1 MVVLQIE
8 LGGRRVGAVSE
19 QAQLLARPLLDE
31 LADALLCLRYARGNL
46 GVPHRRA
53 WHRSACVATTRVER
67 GSDGLR
73 RALSTTPTAQSHL
86 GQIVSDTP
94 TPHATG

>member
-1 MVVLQIE
+1 MVVVQIE

-31 LADALLCLRYARGNL
+31 LADALLCLRDARSHL

-73 RALSTTPTAQSHL
+73 RALSLPDAARRSHL
-86 GQIVSDTP
+86 GQLREGI
-94 TPHATG
+94 